1 MIAFLHTNTV
11 HIERF
16 ESLVKQFNPNMET
29 KHFVNKPIL
38 DDALATGKT
47 NTTQFTK
54 EIEAIRQTDPSLI
67 ICTCSTFG
75 SESDK
80 HTDVRRIDKP
90 IITHLVENYTKI
102 GLAFTANSTKAVSED
117 LLLKIA
123 LEKQKPIAIID
134 CDCSEFWPYFEAG
147 NHEAYTEN
155 IAKNISK
162 LESQVDVMF
171 LAQASMEGAK
181 EHLTD
186 FKKEVFT
193 SPEFGIRELL
203 KSI

>member
-1 MIAFLHTNTV
+1 MIAFLHTNKV

-16 ESLVKQFNPNMET
+16 EALVKQFNPAIKT
-29 KHFVNKPIL
+29 KHFVNKDIL
-38 DDALATGKT
+38 DDALATGET
-47 NTTQFTK
+47 DTFQFNK
-54 EIEAIRQTDPSLI
+54 EIETIRQAQPSLI

-75 SESDK
+75 AESDK
-80 HTDVRRIDKP
+80 HVDVHRIDKP

-102 GLAFTANSTKAVSED
+102 GLAFTANSTKVVSEN

-123 LEKQKPIAIID
+123 SEKQKSIDIVD
-134 CDCSEFWPYFEAG
+134 CDCSEFWPYFEDS
-147 NHEAYTEN
+147 NFEDYTKN

-162 LESQVDVMF
+162 LESHVDVMF

-181 EHLTD
+181 DYLTD

-203 KSI
+203 KMI